1 MFAAASASLRSAWPR
16 SDPTSKT
23 MAEIPPY
30 SSPDDEAGEKKPVVL
45 WTVIGGGLLLV
56 MAAGAYFF
64 LGGDSKPAKKAATTV
79 NIMPVLPPPPPPT
92 PPPTPPPPP
101 PDAMEPPPDAP
112 EFVEETAP
120 EAAPEPAAPDE
131 PAPMGSNIQGDGPP
145 DAFGLVGKGGGGMI
159 GGRGTGVGG
168 NASRFGWYAG
178 RVQNTISSAIR
189 NHKLTRSSRMTVKAR
204 IWVDRTGRVTRATIE
219 GTSGDAEI
227 DRALQNEILTGIQL
241 PDPPPDGMPMP
252 ILMRINASRS

>member
-1 MFAAASASLRSAWPR
+1 
-16 SDPTSKT
+16 

-30 SSPDDEAGEKKPVVL
+30 SGPDEAGEKKPVVL
-45 WTVIGGGLLLV
+45 WTMIGGGLLLV
-56 MAAGAYFF
+56 VAAGAYFF
-64 LGGDSKPAKKAATTV
+64 LSGDSKPAKKAATTV
-79 NIMPVLPPPPPPT
+79 NIMPVLPPPPPPPP

-112 EFVEETAP
+112 EFVEEAAP

-159 GGRGTGVGG
+159 GGRGKGVGG
-168 NASRFGWYAG
+168 NSSRFGWYAG

-189 NHKLTRSSRMTVKAR
+189 NHKLTRTSRMTVKAR